1 MPDDF
6 ELDEITDRLVSEL
19 AAAIT
24 PVLTQNLNE
33 AVRECLPELTGKL
46 SDDFQEAIYRNNMI
60 SQDLRNQMEKSVRSS
75 LEDNR
80 AARAMIMQS
89 QRSVFDEI
97 ASLRKNLDKVPDL
110 VDSVLKNKN
119 QDENKNPEILERLE
133 KISGLVKELIEG
145 LRTFSETY
153 AGDKKN
159 QGTEPSFNFEI
170 IKENSERLDK
180 LLNSSLPG
188 LEGLVKAHEKA
199 QSVEL
204 EGFSKEISSLH
215 DENGKTLIFK
225 LKEVFQKE
233 LEEKSKEIIS
243 SFEDELEK
251 RDQKISLLLK
261 ITAGLSGI
269 CVILSLIN
277 LFI

>member
-6 ELDEITDRLVSEL
+6 ELDEITARLVLEL
-19 AAAIT
+19 ANTIT
-24 PVLTQNLNE
+24 PVLTQSLNN
-33 AVRECLPELTGKL
+33 AVRECLPERL
-46 SDDFQEAIYRNNMI
+46 SDDFRDAIDRNNMI
-60 SQDLRNQMEKSVRSS
+60 SQELRTQMEKSLRSNI
-75 LEDNR
+75 EDNR
-80 AARAMIMQS
+80 AARAMIIQS

-97 ASLRKNLDKVPDL
+97 TSLRKNLDKVPEL
-110 VDSVLKNKN
+110 LDSALKNKTPE
-119 QDENKNPEILERLE
+119 ENKNPEISERLE

-159 QGTEPSFNFEI
+159 QDTEPLFNFEI

-233 LEEKSKEIIS
+233 LDEKSKEIIS
-243 SFEDELEK
+243 DFEDELEK
-251 RDQKISLLLK
+251 RDKKISLFLK
-261 ITAGLSGI
+261 IIAGLSGL
-269 CVILSLIN
+269 CAILSLIK